1 MSDVTIFEKILAGE
15 IPCDKVYEDEYT
27 FAFRDIAAQAPTHIL
42 VIPKKKI
49 VNIASSKDEDHEY
62 LGKVLRAARII
73 AEQEGISEKGYR
85 LVFNN
90 NRDGGQTVD
99 YLHCH
104 LIGGRPLGWPPG

>member
-1 MSDVTIFEKILAGE
+1 MIAQIKQKGGVKSISKLLHCIA
-15 IPCDKVYEDEYT
+15 EY
-27 FAFRDIAAQAPTHIL
+27 
-42 VIPKKKI
+42 
-49 VNIASSKDEDHEY
+49 EDHEY